1 MAAQRR
7 IEIQRTSNCLQGT
20 VRAPRWAAFARKVL
34 SAWLAIGLALA
45 LGLSACSSGSGDDGG
60 GSDSGNDAESIL
72 TALGINVGSPP
83 AASMT
88 TTQGTT
94 VAIDPDTWK
103 PTKTSEVVLMPRD
116 EVMAFGPSV
125 GSGRAS
131 YFEDGYSSGYSSSTL
146 WASDNSWA
154 NARNLACAGDFDGDG
169 IEEALILTYASSS
182 GWQLRVYD
190 GGVLDQV
197 ISISGISASYASYV
211 GAINN
216 TRWETSAFMTPCQVE
231 SDDAMEF
238 GVALGN
244 AAWLFDV
251 DSASGTWSISQ
262 IDTATYS
269 YGIYGFA
276 AGDCDGDGLDEL
288 CVLVGNGAI
297 VAQYALYDS
306 RLSSGVLLSFTSLSY
321 EYAHC
326 CFGDPDGDR
335 IDELVISQLG
345 SIAALAGYT
354 IYIGVYDWGGS
365 SFAQIYGPTQSA
377 SGESSG
383 GFIPACIDMNGDGY
397 DEIFCMQDLFIHSP
411 TSGAWSKVHTDAT
424 DACILPAPFQAADV
438 DGDGKE
444 DLVFCYGGG
453 SYACV
458 AYSLNDAGTAL
469 ALKHAYYS
477 GASSSY
483 VPAVVALNAD
493 DDSPRVA
500 YDHHELKYSNP
511 IVIGVMAAS
520 PYYSE
525 VASSGATPYDM
536 HEWTTYIGKSSS
548 TTTTQSAKV
557 GFSVGGGVKGETKV
571 SIFGYDALKLE
582 WEVTNSESFTWE
594 YDYSSTIETDVQYT
608 APGAQDTVLFTAV
621 PIDEYFYEVVS
632 SPIASEVGQNVIVS
646 IPRAYTP
653 TMVSVDFYNANN
665 GFLDDVAL
673 PHTLGDPWSYPN
685 SDERAAILTTTDAA
699 GLKYYTNS
707 NTGATGR
714 AEGSYG
720 PVTNLSIAVS
730 EGNGSSFSWDS
741 TTSMEVAVG
750 TEAIEAIALAGFSV
764 GYSTTTET
772 TTGTS
777 FGGTIGYLPS
787 TYYDKGT
794 YYYTGQIF
802 AYQAINSLQNK
813 YWIVEYSVN

>member
-1 MAAQRR
+1 MKRISNFTKPRPESAEPAAAARR
-7 IEIQRTSNCLQGT
+7 
-20 VRAPRWAAFARKVL
+20 AAGAY
-34 SAWLAIGLALA
+34 LAIGLATIIGLA
-45 LGLSACSSGSGDDGG
+45 SCKSASDGPGAESQGS
-60 GSDSGNDAESIL
+60 DAESIL
-72 TALGINVGSPP
+72 TGLGITVNNPP
-83 AASMT
+83 AASLR

-94 VAIDPDTWK
+94 VAIDPESWM
-103 PTKTSEVVLMPRD
+103 PTRTREVVLMPRD

-131 YFEDGYSSGYSSSTL
+131 YYEDGYSSGYAYSAL
-146 WASDNSWA
+146 WASDSSWA
-154 NARNLACAGDFDGDG
+154 SGKNLACGGDFDGDA
-169 IEEALILTYASSS
+169 IEEALILTYAAAT

-190 GGVLDQV
+190 GGALSQIIPVG
-197 ISISGISASYASYV
+197 GIPASYASYA
-211 GAINN
+211 GAISSH
-216 TRWETSAFMTPCQVE
+216 RWETSAFMVPCQVE

-238 GVALGN
+238 GVALGDT
-244 AAWLFDV
+244 AWLFDV
-251 DSASGTWSISQ
+251 SSSGGTWAVSQ
-262 IDTATYS
+262 IDTASYS
-269 YGIYGFA
+269 YGVYGFA
-276 AGDCDGDGLDEL
+276 AGDCDGDGLDEI
-288 CVLVGNGAI
+288 CVIVGNGA
-297 VAQYALYDS
+297 VAAQYSLCDS
-306 RLSSGVLLSFTSLSY
+306 RLSSNTLLAFTSLTY

-335 IDELVISQLG
+335 IEELVISRLA
-345 SIAALAGYT
+345 SISALAGYT
-354 IYIGVYDWGGS
+354 IYISAYDWGGS

-377 SGESSG
+377 AGESAG
-383 GFIPACIDMNGDGY
+383 GFIPLCLDMNGDGY

-411 TSGAWSKVHTDAT
+411 ISGSWSKVHTDTT
-424 DACILPAPFQAADV
+424 DACVIPAPFQAADV

-444 DLVFCYGGG
+444 DLVFCYGNG
-453 SYACV
+453 SYTCV
-458 AYSLNDAGTAL
+458 AYSLDSAGTGL
-469 ALKHAYYS
+469 TQKKAYYS
-477 GASSSY
+477 GVSSPY

-594 YDYSSTIETDVQYT
+594 YDYTSTIETDVQYT

-653 TMVSVDFYNANN
+653 TMVSVNFYNAHN
-665 GFLDDVAL
+665 GFLDDVVL
-673 PHTLGDPWSYPN
+673 PHALGDPWSYPN
-685 SDERAAILTTTDAA
+685 SAERASILAAADTA

-741 TTSMEVAVG
+741 TTSMEAAVG
-750 TEAIEAIALAGFSV
+750 TEAVEAIALAGFSV

-787 TYYDKGT
+787 AYYDKGT